1 MRKHD
6 YYKIIVWST
15 VFCAGLFFLAGRV
28 KAYWEEERLYGFSIQ
43 SERDLTAEI
52 AAEFSKLAGMIK
64 FEPKEAVSVT
74 ISLDSYA
81 MEAVLTGVEF
91 QSTVMRFSSAEQN
104 VMLGNVPKLLVGEE
118 VFSFFTDKNG
128 NTPFKS
134 QTDKW
139 KENYR
144 SLVLTVTD
152 GNGVERK
159 GKISGI
165 VKQDNHIYMDKQQ
178 MYKVFGKEVHT
189 MGGYMEIYGYKNT
202 KKAKKLLEQAGF
214 LTEDTGSVFMY

>member
-1 MRKHD
+1 MGKHD
-6 YYKIIVWST
+6 YYKIIVWT
-15 VFCAGLFFLAGRV
+15 VVCCAGLFFLAGRV
-28 KAYWEEERLYGFSIQ
+28 KAYWKEERLYGFSIQ

-64 FEPKEAVSVT
+64 FEPKEVVSVT
-74 ISLDSYA
+74 ISLDSYT

-91 QSTVMRFSSAEQN
+91 QSTAMRFSSAEQN

-118 VFSFFTDKNG
+118 VFSSFTDKNG

-178 MYKVFGKEVHT
+178 MYEVFGKEVHT

-214 LTEDTGSVFMY
+214 LTEDAAY